1 MDEIDEDVLTA
12 LIDGKP
18 HTFQQILQ
26 KISFTH
32 NTLRL
37 HLDRLVDQKLVT
49 REKAKRTGRGRPI
62 YLYSL
67 GSGGRKAALMLRSG
81 VEGVVSLPFVGLA
94 QVCRFEKGGFCKKVR
109 MGCEARNCPQIS
121 KWV

>member
-37 HLDRLVDQKLVT
+37 HLDRLVNQKLVT

-67 GSGGRKAALMLRSG
+67 GSGGRKAALLLRSG
-81 VEGVVSLPFVGLA
+81 VEGVVSLPFVSLA

>member
-81 VEGVVSLPFVGLA
+81 VEGVVSLPFVGLG

>member
-1 MDEIDEDVLTA
+1 MDDLDEDILAT

-18 HTFQQILQ
+18 RNFNQLLKEIHL
-26 KISFTH
+26 SH

-37 HLDRLVDQKLVT
+37 HLDRFVDQKLVT
-49 REKAKRTGRGRPI
+49 REKAKRTGRGRPV

-67 GSGGRKAALMLRSG
+67 GSGGRKAALMFRSG

-94 QVCRFEKGGFCKKVR
+94 QVCRFEKGGFCKRIRVE
-109 MGCEARNCPQIS
+109 CEARVCPQIS

>member
-37 HLDRLVDQKLVT
+37 HLDRLVNQKLVT

-67 GSGGRKAALMLRSG
+67 GSGGRKAALLLRSG
-81 VEGVVSLPFVGLA
+81 VEGVVSLPFVSLA

-121 KWV
+121 KWG